1 MITCLQKGNVI
12 IKCWRSVVLVLTPLV
27 LTPLL
32 LLPLLVYHYEA
43 KVSFELFLGKN
54 IGLN

>member
-12 IKCWRSVVLVLTPLV
+12 IKCWRSVVLV